1 VNRETQGFVLLLLGG
16 AVLRAGLTDVY
27 LRYVKA
33 GLRPLLL
40 LAGVVLIIAALATFW
55 YELRRSRAHR
65 RDEHDVA
72 GHDVAGHDVAGHDVA
87 GHDVAGHD
95 VAGHDR
101 AGHDGPGQDNSDGHA
116 HREPRIAWLLVL
128 PVFVLILVVPPAL
141 GSYAAGRTGTA
152 LQPGLIVATATAGD
166 PAPMSLLNYATL
178 AVYEHGGPLG
188 NRRVKITGFITIG
201 PHGAPYLTR
210 MILTCCAADA
220 QPIKVGLSGQVP
232 PALKPDVWLEITG
245 TYTDKQITDDVNG
258 GPIPFIQVSQT
269 TPVPA
274 PHDPYGA

>member
-40 LAGVVLIIAALATFW
+40 IAGVVLIVAALATFW
-55 YELRRSRAHR
+55 YELRHNRARR
-65 RDEHDVA
+65 RDERDE
-72 GHDVAGHDVAGHDVA
+72 
-87 GHDVAGHD
+87 
-95 VAGHDR
+95 
-101 AGHDGPGQDNSDGHA
+101 AGHDGPGHDNSDGHA

-178 AVYEHGGPLG
+178 AVYEHGAPLG

-245 TYTDKQITDDVNG
+245 TYTNKQITDDVNG